1 MGSER
6 VYRQLAAF
14 PNLLTLLRLVIIPFI
29 VINVVDRNYRWALGL
44 FVLAGISDFFDGML
58 ARVLQQRTQLGQY
71 LDPIA
76 DKMLLS
82 TLFLVL
88 SIMHKIPWKYTVL
101 VFSRDFS
108 ILMVSGVLYVTSSLR
123 DFSPSIF
130 GKLNTT
136 AQIAAVFFVMLH
148 EVVPAT
154 WIALGRRIGLYAT
167 MAFTILSGLHYIVL
181 VGQRLRTNS
190 GSGARV

>member
-1 MGSER
+1 

-29 VINVVDRNYRWALGL
+29 VITVVGGNYRWALAL
-44 FVLAGISDFFDGML
+44 FVLAGVSDFFDGML
-58 ARVLQQRTQLGQY
+58 ARALKQRTELGQY

-101 VFSRDFS
+101 VFSRDFT
-108 ILMVSGVLYVTSSLR
+108 ILMVAGLLYITNTLR
-123 DFSPSIF
+123 DFRPSIF
-130 GKLNTT
+130 GKINTT
-136 AQIAAVFFVMLH
+136 AQIAALFFVTLH
-148 EVVPAT
+148 EVTAAG
-154 WIALGRRIGLYAT
+154 WIAVARRAGLYAT
-167 MAFTILSGLHYIVL
+167 FAFTLLSGLHYIWLIV
-181 VGQRLRTNS
+181 QRLRAHAGTAAS
-190 GSGARV
+190 A

>member
-1 MGSER
+1 

-29 VINVVDRNYRWALGL
+29 VINVVGSNYGWALGL
-44 FVLAGISDFFDGML
+44 FVLAGVSDFFDGML
-58 ARVLQQRTQLGQY
+58 ARALKQRTVLGQY

-101 VFSRDFS
+101 VFSRDVS
-108 ILMVSGVLYVTSSLR
+108 ILVVAGVLYGTNTLR
-123 DFSPSIF
+123 DFRPSIF
-130 GKLNTT
+130 GKLNTG
-136 AQIAAVFFVMLH
+136 AQIAAVFFVMLRQITAAGW
-148 EVVPAT
+148 VTLA
-154 WIALGRRIGLYAT
+154 RRGGLYAT
-167 MAFTILSGLHYIVL
+167 FAFTLLSGLHYIWL
-181 VGQRLRTNS
+181 IAHRLRANA
-190 GSGARV
+190 GSGASA

>member
-1 MGSER
+1 MK

-29 VINVVDRNYRWALGL
+29 VITVVGGSYRWALAL

-58 ARVLQQRTQLGQY
+58 ARVLKQRTELGQN

-88 SIMHKIPWKYTVL
+88 SIMHKIPWKYTVM
-101 VFSRDFS
+101 VFSRDFT
-108 ILMVSGVLYVTSSLR
+108 ILMVAGLLYMTNTLR
-123 DFSPSIF
+123 DFRPSIF

-136 AQIAAVFFVMLH
+136 AQIAAVFFVILYQ
-148 EVVPAT
+148 VVPAHS
-154 WIALGRRIGLYAT
+154 IGLGRKIGLVAT
-167 MAFTILSGLHYIVL
+167 FILTLASGLHYIWL
-181 VGQRLRTNS
+181 VVQRLRAQADTAAS
-190 GSGARV
+190 A

>member
-1 MGSER
+1 MK

-29 VINVVDRNYRWALGL
+29 VINVVAGNYGWGLGL

-58 ARVLQQRTQLGQY
+58 ARALQQRTVLGQY

-101 VFSRDFS
+101 VFSRDVS
-108 ILMVSGVLYVTSSLR
+108 ILIVAGVLYITASLR
-123 DFSPSIF
+123 DFRPSIF
-130 GKLNTT
+130 GKINTT
-136 AQIAAVFFVMLH
+136 AQVAAVFFVLLH
-148 EVVPAT
+148 QVASAQWIVVA
-154 WIALGRRIGLYAT
+154 RRIGLYAT
-167 MAFTILSGLHYIVL
+167 FLFTLLSGLHYIV
-181 VGQRLRTNS
+181 VVAQRLRANAS
-190 GSGARV
+190 SSASA

>member
-1 MGSER
+1 VK

-29 VINVVDRNYRWALGL
+29 VINVVGGNYGWALGL
-44 FVLAGISDFFDGML
+44 FVLAGVSDFFDGAL
-58 ARVLQQRTQLGQY
+58 ARVLQQRTVLGQY

-76 DKMLLS
+76 DKMLLT

-88 SIMHKIPWKYTVL
+88 SIVHKIPWKYTVL

-108 ILMVSGVLYVTSSLR
+108 IVMVASVLYATNTLR
-123 DFSPSIF
+123 DFRPSLF

-148 EVVPAT
+148 QLTDAAWVTLA
-154 WIALGRRIGLYAT
+154 RRIGLYAT
-167 MAFTILSGLHYIVL
+167 FLFTLLSGLHYIVL
-181 VGQRLRTNS
+181 VAQRLRANAD
-190 GSGARV
+190 SGASA

>member
-1 MGSER
+1 

-14 PNLLTLLRLVIIPFI
+14 PNLLTLLRLAIIPFI
-29 VINVVDRNYRWALGL
+29 VINIVGGNYGWALGL
-44 FVLAGISDFFDGML
+44 LVLAGVSDFFDGML
-58 ARVLQQRTQLGQY
+58 ARLLQQRTALGQY

-88 SIMHKIPWKYTVL
+88 SIVHKIPWKYTVL

-108 ILMVSGVLYVTSSLR
+108 ILMVAGLLYITNTLR
-123 DFSPSIF
+123 DFRPSIF

-136 AQIAAVFFVMLH
+136 AQIAAVFFVILH
-148 EVVPAT
+148 QVASPD
-154 WIALGRRIGLYAT
+154 WILLARRIGLYAT
-167 MAFTILSGLHYIVL
+167 FVFTIVSGLHYIWL
-181 VGQRLRTNS
+181 VAHRLRAHAGDPAS
-190 GSGARV
+190 A

>member
-1 MGSER
+1 MK

-29 VINVVDRNYRWALGL
+29 VINVVGGNYEWALAL
-44 FVLAGISDFFDGML
+44 FVLAGVSDFFDGML
-58 ARVLQQRTQLGQY
+58 ARTLGQHTQLGEY

-88 SIMHKIPWKYTVL
+88 SIVHKIPWKYTVL

-108 ILMVSGVLYVTSSLR
+108 ILMVSGLLYITATLR
-123 DFSPSIF
+123 DFRPSIF

-136 AQIAAVFFVMLH
+136 AQIAAVFFVLLY
-148 EVVPAT
+148 EVAPAGG
-154 WIALGRRIGLYAT
+154 IALARRGGLYAT
-167 MAFTILSGLHYIVL
+167 FALTLLSGLHYIWL
-181 VGQRLRTNS
+181 VVHRLRASAGT
-190 GSGARV
+190 GAPA

>member
-1 MGSER
+1 MK

-29 VINVVDRNYRWALGL
+29 VINVVGGNYRWALGL
-44 FVLAGISDFFDGML
+44 FVLAGVSDFLDGML
-58 ARVLQQRTQLGQY
+58 ARVLKQRTELGQY

-88 SIMHKIPWKYTVL
+88 SIVHKIPWKYTVL

-108 ILMVSGVLYVTSSLR
+108 ILMVAGVLYITDTLR
-123 DFSPSIF
+123 DFRPSLF
-130 GKLNTT
+130 GKLNTA
-136 AQIAAVFFVMLH
+136 AQIAAVFFVTLH
-148 EVVPAT
+148 QVTAAG
-154 WIALGRRIGLYAT
+154 WIALARRIGLYAT
-167 MAFTILSGLHYIVL
+167 FAFTLLSGLHYIWL
-181 VGQRLRTNS
+181 VAHRLRADAGT
-190 GSGARV
+190 GSSA

>member
-1 MGSER
+1 MK

-29 VINVVDRNYRWALGL
+29 VINVLGGNYGWALGL
-44 FVLAGISDFFDGML
+44 FVLAGVSDFFDGTL
-58 ARVLQQRTQLGQY
+58 ARVLKQRTQLGEY

-82 TLFLVL
+82 TLFMVL

-108 ILMVSGVLYVTSSLR
+108 ILMVSGVLYITNTLR
-123 DFSPSIF
+123 DFRPSIF

-136 AQIAAVFFVMLH
+136 AQIAAVFFVILH
-148 EVVPAT
+148 QVTSAA
-154 WIALGRRIGLYAT
+154 WITVARRIGLYAT
-167 MAFTILSGLHYIVL
+167 MVFTILSALHYIWL
-181 VGQRLRTNS
+181 TAQRMRANA
-190 GSGARV
+190 GAGASA

>member
-1 MGSER
+1 

-29 VINVVDRNYRWALGL
+29 VINVVGGNYGWALGL
-44 FVLAGISDFFDGML
+44 FVLAGVSDFFDGML
-58 ARVLQQRTQLGQY
+58 ARALKQRTELGQY

-88 SIMHKIPWKYTVL
+88 SIMRDIPWKYTVL
-101 VFSRDFS
+101 VFSRDIT
-108 ILMVSGVLYVTSSLR
+108 ILVVAGVLYITNSLR
-123 DFSPSIF
+123 DFRPSIF

-148 EVVPAT
+148 QVAPAP
-154 WIALGRRIGLYAT
+154 WVALARRIGLYAT
-167 MAFTILSGLHYIVL
+167 FAFTLISGLHYIWVIAH
-181 VGQRLRTNS
+181 RLRANAA
-190 GSGARV
+190 SGASA

>member
-1 MGSER
+1 MK

-29 VINVVDRNYRWALGL
+29 VINVVGGNYQWALAL
-44 FVLAGISDFFDGML
+44 FVLAGVSDFFDGML
-58 ARVLQQRTQLGQY
+58 ARTLGQHTQLGEY

-88 SIMHKIPWKYTVL
+88 SIVHKIPWKYTVL

-108 ILMVSGVLYVTSSLR
+108 ILMVSGLLYITATLR
-123 DFSPSIF
+123 DFRPSIF

-136 AQIAAVFFVMLH
+136 AQIAAVFFVLLY
-148 EVVPAT
+148 EVAPAGG
-154 WIALGRRIGLYAT
+154 IALARRGGLYAT
-167 MAFTILSGLHYIVL
+167 FALTLLSGLHYIWL
-181 VGQRLRTNS
+181 VVHRLRASAGT
-190 GSGARV
+190 GAPA

>member
-1 MGSER
+1 M

-29 VINVVDRNYRWALGL
+29 VITLVGGSYRLALAL
-44 FVLAGISDFFDGML
+44 FVLAGISDFFDGTL

-88 SIMHKIPWKYTVL
+88 SIVHKIPWKYTVL

-108 ILMVSGVLYVTSSLR
+108 ILMVAGLLYITNTLR
-123 DFSPSIF
+123 DFRPSIF

-148 EVVPAT
+148 QLTPAG
-154 WIALGRRIGLYAT
+154 WISLGRRIGLVAT
-167 MAFTILSGLHYIVL
+167 FVFTLVSGLHYIWL
-181 VGQRLRTNS
+181 VAHRIRADTGTAAS
-190 GSGARV
+190 A

>member
-1 MGSER
+1 MK

-14 PNLLTLLRLVIIPFI
+14 PNLLTLLRLVIIPFV
-29 VINVVDRNYRWALGL
+29 VINVVGGNYTLALGL
-44 FVLAGISDFFDGML
+44 FVLAGVSDFFDGML
-58 ARVLQQRTQLGQY
+58 ARALKQRTELGEY

-108 ILMVSGVLYVTSSLR
+108 ILMVAGVLYITDTLR
-123 DFSPSIF
+123 DFRPSIF

-136 AQIAAVFFVMLH
+136 AQIAAVFFVMLR
-148 EVVPAT
+148 EVLPAAR
-154 WIALGRRIGLYAT
+154 WIALARRIGLYAT
-167 MAFTILSGLHYIVL
+167 LAFTILSGLHYIWL
-181 VGQRLRTNS
+181 TAHRLRAQSST
-190 GSGARV
+190 GATA

>member
-1 MGSER
+1 

-29 VINVVDRNYRWALGL
+29 VITVVGGNYRWALGL

-58 ARVLQQRTQLGQY
+58 ARMLKQRTKLGQF

-88 SIMHKIPWKYTVL
+88 SIVHKIPWKYTVL

-108 ILMVSGVLYVTSSLR
+108 ILMVAGLLYITNSLR
-123 DFSPSIF
+123 DFRPSIF

-136 AQIAAVFFVMLH
+136 AQIAAVFFVVLH
-148 EVVPAT
+148 QLTPAG
-154 WIALGRRIGLYAT
+154 WIALARRIGLVAT
-167 MAFTILSGLHYIVL
+167 FVLTLLSGLHYIWVIAH
-181 VGQRLRTNS
+181 RLRADADS
-190 GSGARV
+190 AASA

>member
-1 MGSER
+1 

-44 FVLAGISDFFDGML
+44 FVLAGFSDFFDGML
-58 ARVLQQRTQLGQY
+58 ARVLKQRTQLGQY

-108 ILMVSGVLYVTSSLR
+108 ILMVSGVLYATSSLR
-123 DFSPSIF
+123 DFRPSIF

-136 AQIAAVFFVMLH
+136 AQIAAVFFVMLY
-148 EVVPAT
+148 EVIPAA
-154 WIALGRRIGLYAT
+154 WIALGRRMGLYAT
-167 MAFTILSGLHYIVL
+167 LAFTILSGLHYIVL
-181 VGQRLRTNS
+181 VGQRLRTNPS
-190 GSGARV
+190 NGASA

>member
-1 MGSER
+1 M

-29 VINVVDRNYRWALGL
+29 VINVVAGNYGWALGL
-44 FVLAGISDFFDGML
+44 FVLAGVSDFFDGML
-58 ARVLQQRTQLGQY
+58 ARVLEQRTVLGQY

-101 VFSRDFS
+101 VFSRDIS
-108 ILMVSGVLYVTSSLR
+108 IMVVAGVLYITASLR
-123 DFSPSIF
+123 DFRPSIF
-130 GKLNTT
+130 GKINTT
-136 AQIAAVFFVMLH
+136 AQISAVFFVLLH
-148 EVVPAT
+148 QVVSAH
-154 WIALGRRIGLYAT
+154 WIAIARRVGLYAT
-167 MAFTILSGLHYIVL
+167 FVFTLLSGLHYIFL
-181 VGQRLRTNS
+181 VAQRLRANAS
-190 GSGARV
+190 AGASA

>member
-1 MGSER
+1 MK

-29 VINVVDRNYRWALGL
+29 VINVVGGNYEWALAL
-44 FVLAGISDFFDGML
+44 FVLAGVSDFFDGML
-58 ARVLQQRTQLGQY
+58 ARTLGQHTQLGEY

-88 SIMHKIPWKYTVL
+88 SIVHKIPWKYTVL

-108 ILMVSGVLYVTSSLR
+108 ILMVSGLLYITATLR
-123 DFSPSIF
+123 DFRPSIF

-136 AQIAAVFFVMLH
+136 AQIAAVFFVLLY
-148 EVVPAT
+148 EVAPAGG
-154 WIALGRRIGLYAT
+154 IALARRAGLYAT
-167 MAFTILSGLHYIVL
+167 FALTLLSGLHYIWL
-181 VGQRLRTNS
+181 VVHRLRASAGT
-190 GSGARV
+190 GAPA

>member
-1 MGSER
+1 

-14 PNLLTLLRLVIIPFI
+14 PNLLTLLRLAIIPFI
-29 VINVVDRNYRWALGL
+29 VINVVDHNYRWALGL

-58 ARVLQQRTQLGQY
+58 ARVLNERTQLGQY

-108 ILMVSGVLYVTSSLR
+108 ILMVSGVLYATSSLR
-123 DFSPSIF
+123 DFRPSIF

-148 EVVPAT
+148 EVFPAA

-167 MAFTILSGLHYIVL
+167 LAFTILSGLHYIVL

-190 GSGARV
+190 SNGATV

>member
-1 MGSER
+1 

-29 VINVVDRNYRWALGL
+29 VINVVGGNYAWALGL
-44 FVLAGISDFFDGML
+44 FVLAGVSDFFDGML
-58 ARVLQQRTQLGQY
+58 ARVLKQDTALGQY

-88 SIMHKIPWKYTVL
+88 SIMHDIPWKYTVL
-101 VFSRDFS
+101 VFSRDLT
-108 ILMVSGVLYVTSSLR
+108 ILIVAGVLYITNTLR
-123 DFSPSIF
+123 DFRPSIF
-130 GKLNTT
+130 GKINTT

-148 EVVPAT
+148 RVTSVA
-154 WIALGRRIGLYAT
+154 WVGWARRLGLYAT
-167 MAFTILSGLHYIVL
+167 FAFTLISGLHYIWL
-181 VGQRLRTNS
+181 VVHRLRAAAA
-190 GSGARV
+190 GSE

>member
-1 MGSER
+1 

-29 VINVVDRNYRWALGL
+29 VINVVGGNYGWALGL
-44 FVLAGISDFFDGML
+44 LVLAGISDFFDGML
-58 ARVLQQRTQLGQY
+58 ARALTQHTELGQY

-88 SIMHKIPWKYTVL
+88 SIMHDIPWKYTVL
-101 VFSRDFS
+101 VFSRDAT
-108 ILMVSGVLYVTSSLR
+108 ILIVAGVLYITNSLR
-123 DFSPSIF
+123 DFRPSIF
-130 GKLNTT
+130 GKINTT

-148 EVVPAT
+148 RVTSVA
-154 WIALGRRIGLYAT
+154 WIGLARRLGLYAT
-167 MAFTILSGLHYIVL
+167 FAFTLISGLHYIWL
-181 VGQRLRTNS
+181 IAHRLRANAGTS
-190 GSGARV
+190 ASA

>member
-1 MGSER
+1 VK

-29 VINVVDRNYRWALGL
+29 VINVVGGNYRWALGL
-44 FVLAGISDFFDGML
+44 FVLAGVSDFFDGIL
-58 ARVLQQRTQLGQY
+58 ARALKQRTELGQY

-88 SIMHKIPWKYTVL
+88 SIMHRIPWKYTVL

-108 ILMVSGVLYVTSSLR
+108 ILMVAGVLYITNTLR
-123 DFSPSIF
+123 NFRPSTL

-148 EVVPAT
+148 QVTTVEWV
-154 WIALGRRIGLYAT
+154 ALARRIGLYAT
-167 MAFTILSGLHYIVL
+167 FALTLLSGLHYIWLIVH
-181 VGQRLRTNS
+181 RLRAST
-190 GSGARV
+190 AAPA

>member
-1 MGSER
+1 VK
-6 VYRQLAAF
+6 VYRQLSAF

-29 VINVVDRNYRWALGL
+29 VINVVAGNYWWALGL
-44 FVLAGISDFFDGML
+44 FVLAGVSDFFDGML
-58 ARVLQQRTQLGQY
+58 ARVLKQHTQLGEY

-88 SIMHKIPWKYTVL
+88 AIMHKIPWKYTVL

-108 ILMVSGVLYVTSSLR
+108 ILMVSGVLYITNTLR
-123 DFSPSIF
+123 DFRPSIF

-136 AQIAAVFFVMLH
+136 AQIATVFFVMLQQ
-148 EVVPAT
+148 VAPAAWVT
-154 WIALGRRIGLYAT
+154 VARRIGLYAT
-167 MAFTILSGLHYIVL
+167 LVFTILSSLHYIWL
-181 VGQRLRTNS
+181 TAQRIRAQASTTAS
-190 GSGARV
+190 A